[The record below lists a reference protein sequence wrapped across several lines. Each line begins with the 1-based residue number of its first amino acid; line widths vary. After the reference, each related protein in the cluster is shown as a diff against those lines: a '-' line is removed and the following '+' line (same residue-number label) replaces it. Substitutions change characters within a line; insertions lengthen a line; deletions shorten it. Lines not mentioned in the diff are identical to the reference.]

1 MIFIGAFH
9 LMLSTIYAAH
19 VVICAFHLFTCSNHM
34 YLPFAVF
41 RFMGFKKTVLL
52 DRKLIVELVDRYTNG
67 SLQWDEF
74 SSLIKAAHAKRMG
87 SASKRMVIPDR
98 PKEEDY
104 FYANPQECLQDLDL
118 LQTS

>member
-1 MIFIGAFH
+1 LGYFIIASCF
-9 LMLSTIYAAH
+9 LLYAAKVCSLSF
-19 VVICAFHLFTCSNHM
+19 VVITCVLS
-34 YLPFAVF
+34 YSVL
-41 RFMGFKKTVLL
+41 RFMGYKKTVLL

-74 SSLIKAAHAKRMG
+74 SALIKVAHTKRMG

-104 FYANPQECLQDLDL
+104 FYANPQECLQDRYL
-118 LQTS
+118 LQNS

>member
-1 MIFIGAFH
+1 LII
-9 LMLSTIYAAH
+9 IYALA
-19 VVICAFHLFTCSNHM
+19 L
-34 YLPFAVF
+34 AVF

-74 SSLIKAAHAKRMG
+74 SALIKAAHAKRMG
-87 SASKRMVIPDR
+87 SASKRTVIPDR

-104 FYANPQECLQDLDL
+104 FYANPQECLQDRDL

>member
-9 LMLSTIYAAH
+9 LILSTIYAAH
-19 VVICAFHLFTCSNHM
+19 VVITV
-34 YLPFAVF
+34 YLPFSVF

-87 SASKRMVIPDR
+87 SASKRTVIPDR

-104 FYANPQECLQDLDL
+104 FYANPQECFQDRDL